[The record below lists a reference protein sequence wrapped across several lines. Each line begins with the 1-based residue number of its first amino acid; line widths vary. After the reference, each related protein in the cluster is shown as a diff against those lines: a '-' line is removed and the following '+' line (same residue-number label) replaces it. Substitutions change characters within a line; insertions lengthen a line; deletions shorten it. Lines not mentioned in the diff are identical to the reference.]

1 MNLNLQSLRGLC
13 ALVIFL
19 HHACAVTA
27 FSSDAADMTIAVFF
41 MLSGLTLSMAN
52 DGRHISLRP
61 FMRRRLA
68 HLYPLYIVCQFV
80 ALAVFPIAGVAAIL
94 KFGVSLGMAQ
104 TWWYMPYMALIGN
117 PVAWFASS
125 LMLIY
130 FFYPFMH
137 NALLR
142 HPRRFSA
149 AAATAFAIYFAAVP
163 LVPESKAYFYIYVW
177 PLSRMFDF
185 VLGMLLWEAIK
196 VLRAKKMTAG
206 DGAIALSA
214 VLTAIFLVVG
224 PCIEQNFRY
233 ASWWWLPAA
242 ALILSLALSDDSGAK
257 TTRLLHSRITVEFG
271 NISFSFYMV
280 HMIVIHTLDKWL
292 GGAWLIAAAFV
303 ASTAAAYALQRWFV
317 GPLNLRL
324 R

>member
-1 MNLNLQSLRGLC
+1 MNLNIQSLRGLC

-27 FSSDAADMTIAVFF
+27 FSSDATDMSIAIFF

-68 HLYPLYIVCQFV
+68 HIYPLYIVCQFV

-117 PVAWFASS
+117 PVAWFVSS

-130 FFYPFMH
+130 LFYPFMH
-137 NALLR
+137 NALRR
-142 HPRRFSA
+142 HPGWFSA
-149 AAATAFAIYFAAVP
+149 VAAIAYAAYFAAVP
-163 LVPESKAYFYIYVW
+163 LVPESKAYFHIYIW
-177 PLSRMFDF
+177 PVSRVFDF
-185 VLGMLLWEAIK
+185 TLGMLLWEAIK

-214 VLTAIFLVVG
+214 VLTAVFLAVG
-224 PCIEQNFRY
+224 PCIGQNFRY
-233 ASWWWLPAA
+233 ASWWWLPSA
-242 ALILSLALSDDSGAK
+242 ALILSLALSDDGRGMV
-257 TTRLLHSRITVEFG
+257 TRLLHSRIMVEFG
-271 NISFSFYMV
+271 NISFSFYLV
-280 HMIVIHTLDKWL
+280 HMIVIHALGKWL
-292 GGAWLIAAAFV
+292 DGAWLIAAAFV
-303 ASTAAAYALQRWFV
+303 ASTAAAFALQRWFV
-317 GPLNLRL
+317 GPLNRRL

>member
-1 MNLNLQSLRGLC
+1 MNLNIQSLRGLC

-19 HHACAVTA
+19 HHACTVTA
-27 FSSDAADMTIAVFF
+27 FSSDATDMSIAVFF

-52 DGRHISLRP
+52 DGRQIFLRP

-68 HLYPLYIVCQFV
+68 HIYPLYIVCQFV
-80 ALAVFPIAGVAAIL
+80 ALAVFPIAGAAAIL

-117 PVAWFASS
+117 PVAWFVSS

-130 FFYPFMH
+130 LFYPFMH

-149 AAATAFAIYFAAVP
+149 VAAIAYAAYFAAVP
-163 LVPESKAYFYIYVW
+163 PVPESKAYFYIYVW
-177 PLSRMFDF
+177 PVSRVFDF
-185 VLGMLLWEAIK
+185 TLGMLLWQSVKILKSKNIE
-196 VLRAKKMTAG
+196 AG
-206 DGAIALSA
+206 DGAVALSA
-214 VLTAIFLVVG
+214 VLTAVFLAVG
-224 PCIEQNFRY
+224 TAIGQNFRY
-233 ASWWWLPAA
+233 ASWWWLPSAT
-242 ALILSLALSDDSGAK
+242 LILSLALSDDGRGMV
-257 TTRLLHSRITVEFG
+257 TRLLHSRILVEFG

-280 HMIVIHTLDKWL
+280 HMIVIHTLGKWL
-292 GGAWLIAAAFV
+292 DGAWLIAAAFV

-317 GPLNLRL
+317 GPLNRRL